1 MLRGQGVFDPG
12 QLRGQLPPFDIRQ
25 GIPAGLP
32 ELAAYRRFY
41 GLSLPA
47 AQRHSVG
54 TFVSA
59 GETLVA
65 QLFEPADAVATAVV
79 CHGYF
84 DHVGLYGHLIEYLL
98 ERRLRVLSFDQP
110 GHGLSTGPR
119 AVIDSFDRYVT
130 ALEDLLALAGP
141 ALPEDQPWHLLGQSM
156 GGAVSMQHLVGRAT
170 DAAPAFREVVLFAPL
185 LRPYRWPVNRLVY
198 QAARRFIDSRPRV
211 ITENAENP
219 EFLSLMR
226 RDPLQPDVLPVAW
239 VTAMVDWM
247 RAFREH
253 SSLPVHPKV
262 IQGDADRTV
271 DAAFG
276 LRQIR
281 ARSEPEV
288 LLLPGGRHHLV
299 NESDERREQ
308 MWRWLDD
315 RCRWD

>member
-1 MLRGQGVFDPG
+1 MRGQGVFDPAPL
-12 QLRGQLPPFDIRQ
+12 QAELPAFDIRQ
-25 GIPAGLP
+25 AVPAEVPGL
-32 ELAAYRRFY
+32 ADYRRFY
-41 GLSLPA
+41 GLTLPA
-47 AQRHSVG
+47 AQRYSVG

-59 GETLVA
+59 NETLVA
-65 QLFEPADAVATAVV
+65 QYFEPADAVATAVV

-98 ERRLRVLSFDQP
+98 ERRLRVLCFDQP

-130 ALEDLLALAGP
+130 ALEDLLALAAP
-141 ALPEDQPWHLLGQSM
+141 ALPADQPWHLLGQSM
-156 GGAVSMQHLVGRAT
+156 GGAVSMQHLVSRG
-170 DAAPAFREVVLFAPL
+170 AAAGPAYREVVLFAPL

-198 QAARRFIDSRPRV
+198 QAARRFVDSRPRV

-219 EFLSLMR
+219 EFLTLMR
-226 RDPLQPDVLPVAW
+226 KDPLQPNVLPVAW

-253 SSLPVHPKV
+253 AVLPVHPKV

-281 ARSEPEV
+281 ARSDPDV

-299 NESDERREQ
+299 NESEMRREQ
-308 MWRWLDD
+308 MWRWLDAQ
-315 RCRWD
+315 CRWS